1 MPRKRKPLSEALI
14 KDLIEYCLADEILLR
29 VPLKEL
35 TQEKMLSVR
44 AAARDYLSRQGSH
57 SLDIEEVVRTLLP
70 GFIAEVGVEPFPPPL
85 YGGAPSCG

>member
-1 MPRKRKPLSEALI
+1 MPRSRNPLSESLI
-14 KDLIEYCLADEILLR
+14 KDLIEHCLADEILLR

-35 TQEKMLSVR
+35 TQEKKVSVR

-70 GFIAEVGVEPFPPPL
+70 GLIAETGVEPSVPPL
-85 YGGAPSCG
+85 YV